1 MENIYKIVLSEQS
14 KMAPSVREATLEK
27 QLTMLQG
34 KYDKLQQ
41 LFKLEKDRNSLKG
54 TRANQ
59 TFVP

>member
-1 MENIYKIVLSEQS
+1 
-14 KMAPSVREATLEK
+14 MAPSVREATLEK